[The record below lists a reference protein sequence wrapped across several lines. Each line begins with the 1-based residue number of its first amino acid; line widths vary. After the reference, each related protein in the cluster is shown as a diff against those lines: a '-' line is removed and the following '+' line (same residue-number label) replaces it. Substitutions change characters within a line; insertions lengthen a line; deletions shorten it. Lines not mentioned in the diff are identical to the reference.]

1 MTNLTD
7 QQRCDGLV
15 EAGIVYWIEPEPD
28 EDQDGPRFLSL
39 VGERRCILLNEDYD
53 MQCFMAAKDPRVAME
68 CLKELRRRG
77 YSWLLVSMPDGKAV
91 MTVTSPMPERT
102 EWDAQ
107 IVDDCDER
115 AIVDAYLESVK

>member
-68 CLKELRRRG
+68 CLKR
-77 YSWLLVSMPDGKAV
+77 MPDGCCVKILRDGRYFVAFDQ
-91 MTVTSPMPERT
+91 TTRG
-102 EWDAQ
+102 DAHA
-107 IVDDCDER
+107 DECLER
-115 AIVDAYLESVK
+115 AIVDAYLESVKQ